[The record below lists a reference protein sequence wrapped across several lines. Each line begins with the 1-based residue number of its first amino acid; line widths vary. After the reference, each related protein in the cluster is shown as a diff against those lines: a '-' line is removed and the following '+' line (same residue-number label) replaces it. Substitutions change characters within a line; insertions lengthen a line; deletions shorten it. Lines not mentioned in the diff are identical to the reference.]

1 MASSTN
7 PSPTPALLPPPSGS
21 YVVPECP
28 ETRAIE
34 LSLVLPTFKEA
45 QNIKPALRAVCNT
58 LSQVESLTYE
68 VIVVDDNS
76 PDGTAD
82 LALELSN
89 TIPGIRVIRR
99 TRESGL
105 ATAVI
110 RGWQA
115 ARGEILAVMDADLQ
129 HPPEVLGQLVQAIRG
144 GADLAI
150 GSRHVEEG
158 GVSDWSILRRI
169 VSRTAQMIGLV
180 LLPDVVGRVSDPMS
194 GYFMLKRRTIAGKP
208 LNPTG
213 YKILIEILG
222 RGAIGAIVEVG
233 YVFRERQE
241 GSSKISTRIYLQYLQ
256 HLLRLRVDLLAQS
269 PFIRFC
275 LVGAT
280 GYLVD
285 MLLLYLLSDPQALGF
300 GLTRGKIAS
309 AEAAIVNN
317 FLWNDAW
324 TFARLV
330 GRERSL
336 RKKFRRFLKFN
347 AICALGLVLSVVLLN
362 IQFNWF
368 GINRYLA
375 NTVAIVVTMLWNYTL
390 NKRLGWRTTG

>member
-1 MASSTN
+1 MTSSN
-7 PSPTPALLPPPSGS
+7 PSPAPAFLPTPSGS
-21 YVVPECP
+21 YVVPESLP
-28 ETRAIE
+28 TGGIE
-34 LSLVLPTFKEA
+34 FSLVLPTFKEA
-45 QNIKPALRAVCNT
+45 QNIQPALRAVCDT
-58 LSQVESLTYE
+58 LSQVEGLRYE

-82 LALELSN
+82 LALSLSAEM
-89 TIPGIRVIRR
+89 PAIRVIRR
-99 TRESGL
+99 TQESGL

-129 HPPEVLGQLVQAIRG
+129 HPPEVLGQLVRAIRN

-194 GYFMLKRRTIAGKP
+194 GYFLLKRRTIAGKP

-213 YKILIEILG
+213 YKILIEVLG
-222 RGAIGAIVEVG
+222 RGTIRSIDEVG

-256 HLLRLRVDLLAQS
+256 HLLRLRFDLLAQS

-275 LVGAT
+275 VVGAT

-285 MLLLYLLSDPQALGF
+285 MLLLYWLSDPRSLGF
-300 GLTRGKIAS
+300 GLTRSKIAS

-324 TFARLV
+324 TFAPLV
-330 GRERSL
+330 GAARSL
-336 RKKFRRFLKFN
+336 RSKFRRFLKFN
-347 AICALGLVLSVVLLN
+347 AICTLGLALSVVLLN

-368 GINRYLA
+368 GLNRYLA
-375 NTVAIVVTMLWNYTL
+375 NTVAIVITMLWNYTF
-390 NKRLGWRTTG
+390 NKRLGWRTTS